1 MGVWEDDYTSEDS
14 EFSETD
20 VSLRRPG
27 GRTHIRQRSTSRH
40 HHARPEVKT
49 FLAPTQ
55 PTRLHRS
62 ASTGGGRRRERDA
75 PQTPTVMIFNDQ
87 AQRSENKPSSR
98 RVQHRVSEHNGN
110 HFHDEDIVQ
119 VPPAPPAPGVP
130 AIKVPGRSHRSRE
143 RRYSSVSRDASPY
156 HFNRDQ
162 ELAANQHMLERNDI
176 RQDLDIWKHQQEIE
190 RLERELARTHEKAK
204 KVAAQPPAQI
214 DPRESW
220 RLHDEEEAYEAEL
233 RDRLRKLE
241 RYERKYRNE
250 ESQRE
255 AEERLKLK
263 KFEEAQ
269 RAAAEEEEVKHKL
282 KEERL
287 KEIARLQEEKEE
299 RSRLVREEK
308 LKEIARLQEEK
319 EERDELVR
327 QIKEEE
333 ARKAREDA
341 ERRTKEMAMK
351 AAAVEEWKLEQER
364 IKQRQKEEAERKD
377 KEFRDRL
384 RIEFGYTEEE
394 IEAILKKKNKEK
406 KEEKKE
412 KKEEKEEKEKTT
424 WIKVCIFLSLLGDLT
439 NSLSGTSQTL
449 AARDLDRLQSSLG
462 LGRGKRKSSISS
474 QYINTPQHDTE
485 YIIIKKWITE
495 DLQEELFA
503 HTQRIRHQK
512 EHQKVIAQTSHSM
525 TELRVNDRNKDKMYL
540 VRKKSPKGRLRIF
553 A

>member
-1 MGVWEDDYTSEDS
+1 MPMGVWEDDYTSEDS

-49 FLAPTQ
+49 FLAPAQ
-55 PTRLHRS
+55 PIRLHRS
-62 ASTGGGRRRERDA
+62 ASTGGRRRERDQ

-119 VPPAPPAPGVP
+119 VPPAPPAPAVP
-130 AIKVPGRSHRSRE
+130 AIQVPGRSHRSRE

-156 HFNRDQ
+156 HFHRDQ

-204 KVAAQPPAQI
+204 KVAAQPPAQV

-241 RYERKYRNE
+241 RYERKYRHE

-341 ERRTKEMAMK
+341 ERRAKEMAMK

-394 IEAILKKKNKEK
+394 IEAILKKKNKEEKKEK

-424 WIKVCIFLSLLGDLT
+424 WIKVHRKHLLPETLIAYSLPWDW
-439 NSLSGTSQTL
+439 
-449 AARDLDRLQSSLG
+449 DE
-462 LGRGKRKSSISS
+462 
-474 QYINTPQHDTE
+474 HDTE

-512 EHQKVIAQTSHSM
+512 EHQRVIAQTSHSM

>member
-1 MGVWEDDYTSEDS
+1 MPVDVWDDEYTSEDS

-27 GRTHIRQRSTSRH
+27 RRTHIRQRSTSRH
-40 HHARPEVKT
+40 HHAHPEVKT
-49 FLAPTQ
+49 FLAPAQ
-55 PTRLHRS
+55 PTRMHRS
-62 ASTGGGRRRERDA
+62 ASTGGRRRERDP
-75 PQTPTVMIFNDQ
+75 PQNPTVMIFNDQ

-110 HFHDEDIVQ
+110 HFHDEDILQVPQAPPPPAPAVQ
-119 VPPAPPAPGVP
+119 VPAHA
-130 AIKVPGRSHRSRE
+130 HHHSRE
-143 RRYSSVSRDASPY
+143 RSYSSVSRDASPM
-156 HFNRDQ
+156 HFHRDH
-162 ELAANQHMLERNDI
+162 ELVANQHSLERNDI
-176 RQDLDIWKHQQEIE
+176 RQDMDLWKHQLEIE
-190 RLERELARTHEKAK
+190 RLERELARTHERAHKERPAPAP
-204 KVAAQPPAQI
+204 VPAPQPQPQI
-214 DPRESW
+214 DPREAW
-220 RLHDEEEAYEAEL
+220 RLHEEEAYEAEM
-233 RDRLRKLE
+233 RDRLRKLD
-241 RYERKYRNE
+241 RYERKYRDE
-250 ESQRE
+250 TSQRE

-263 KFEEAQ
+263 RFEEAQ

-333 ARKAREDA
+333 ARQAREDA
-341 ERRTKEMAMK
+341 EKRAKEMAMK

-364 IKQRQKEEAERKD
+364 MKQRQREEAARKD

-394 IEAILKKKNKEK
+394 IEAILKKKNKE
-406 KEEKKE
+406 EKKE
-412 KKEEKEEKEKTT
+412 KKEEKKEDKKEEKKEEKEKAT
-424 WIKVCIFLSLLGDLT
+424 WIKVHRKHLLPE
-439 NSLSGTSQTL
+439 TL
-449 AARDLDRLQSSLG
+449 LAYG
-462 LGRGKRKSSISS
+462 L
-474 QYINTPQHDTE
+474 PWDWDEHDSE
-485 YIIIKKWITE
+485 YIIIKKWINE

-503 HTQRIRHQK
+503 HTIRIRHQK
-512 EHQKVIAQTSHSM
+512 ENQRVIAQTSHSM
-525 TELRVNDRNKDKMYL
+525 TELRVNDRNKDKMFL
-540 VRKKSPKGRLRIF
+540 VRKKSPKGRLRVF